1 MAYHLLRFLYV
12 RSHDKEGSERAG
24 HIRFVWSILSFLTK
38 RGRST
43 LAKGSASILGNSQ
56 RYRINSSNVY
66 IRIASHSYLSL
77 VPFSDSQMIPPH
89 SSKQSPWTEED
100 LLITFHFHI
109 PFSVREH
116 VLFSAPYKAFSPRY
130 NVRRLSRP
138 MSSSVNN
145 TNCPKPFPWK
155 NGKIH
160 LRDQLF
166 EETASLFMNPFRH
179 IYSLTQR
186 KHDKSCKTSFFCCQ
200 SSSTEVGPHPPEWTL
215 QSRWNWSSQ
224 SWLYSTKSSW

>member
-24 HIRFVWSILSFLTK
+24 HIRFAWSILLILTIW
-38 RGRST
+38 GRST
-43 LAKGSASILGNSQ
+43 LAEGSASILGNSQ
-56 RYRINSSNVY
+56 RYRIHSSNVY
-66 IRIASHSYLSL
+66 IRIASLSYPSL
-77 VPFSDSQMIPPH
+77 VLFSDSRTIPPP
-89 SSKQSPWTEED
+89 SLIQSPWTEED
-100 LLITFHFHI
+100 LLITFHSHL

-116 VLFSAPYKAFSPRY
+116 VFVSAPYKAFSPIY

-155 NGKIH
+155 NGRTH
-160 LRDQLF
+160 LQDQLF
-166 EETASLFMNPFRH
+166 EETASLFMNPVKH

-186 KHDKSCKTSFFCCQ
+186 KRDRSCTISSFCYQ

-215 QSRWNWSSQ
+215 
-224 SWLYSTKSSW
+224 